1 MAIKALDLKGEIIT
15 SAFTWIATVSAI
27 KWQGCLPVF
36 CDIDPETLNI
46 NPREIEKKI
55 TKNTVGIM
63 PIHVFGNPCNID
75 EIEKIAKT
83 YNLKIIYDAAH
94 AIGSLYKGKSVLQ
107 YGDISATSL
116 HATKILN
123 SGEGG
128 GCSTLDSELNKKLK
142 RIRFFGHND
151 DKSDIIEDGFNG
163 KMTEVHAALGLANI
177 KYYEKVLIDRRN
189 KYIYYKTNLDN
200 TEIRF
205 QKNINGETNHSY
217 FPIIFKSEKKLLS
230 IQEKIRE
237 RNIFPRRYFYPSV
250 NMFTKIL
257 NRQSALISENI
268 SKKIL
273 CLPLYYSLDI
283 EDMNIIIDIINNN

>member
-273 CLPLYYSLDI
+273 CLPLYYSVDI

>member
-1 MAIKALDLKGEIIT
+1 M
-15 SAFTWIATVSAI
+15 
-27 KWQGCLPVF
+27 
-36 CDIDPETLNI
+36 
-46 NPREIEKKI
+46 
-55 TKNTVGIM
+55 
-63 PIHVFGNPCNID
+63 
-75 EIEKIAKT
+75 
-83 YNLKIIYDAAH
+83 KIIYDSAH
-94 AIGSLYKGKSVLQ
+94 AIGSLYKGRSVLQ

-116 HATKILN
+116 HATKLLN

-128 GCSTLDSELNKKLK
+128 GCSTSNIELKNKLR

-205 QKNINGETNHSY
+205 QKNINGETNYSY

-230 IQEKIRE
+230 IQEKLRE
-237 RNIFPRRYFYPSV
+237 RNIFPRRYFFPSV
-250 NMFTKIL
+250 NMFTKISKK
-257 NRQSALISENI
+257 QHALISENI
-268 SKKIL
+268 SRKIL
-273 CLPLYYSLDI
+273 CLPLYYSLII
-283 EDMNIIIDIINNN
+283 EDMNVIIDIINNN